1 MTIETWMAFCAA
13 TLAFVLLP
21 GPLASLVA
29 RYALNK
35 GRWTALVTVPAVS
48 LGLGAAFAVAG
59 LPILIVATALPGAV
73 EPLTWLGLAYL
84 MLYAVWSFQEPAAR
98 GRRAANDNLPEQE
111 RLATFVHLVRIPLRT
126 ARYVVALAALLVQ
139 FAAPVSGNMAVLM
152 EMQALFLIAAAAG
165 CLVHVIYPG
174 WALERIRRPALPGP
188 ASHKMHTR
196 FIARRAVTAG
206 YRRIAA

>member
-1 MTIETWMAFCAA
+1 MTIDTWMAFCAA

-29 RYALNK
+29 RYALHR

-59 LPILIVATALPGAV
+59 LPILIVAALVPGAV
-73 EPLTWLGLAYL
+73 GPLAWLGLAYL

-98 GRRAANDNLPEQE
+98 GPRAANDNLPEKD
-111 RLATFVHLVRIPLRT
+111 RLATFVHLLSVPLRT
-126 ARYVVALAALLVQ
+126 ARYIVALAALLAQ
-139 FAAPVSGNMAVLM
+139 FAAALPGNMAVPM
-152 EMQALFLIAAAAG
+152 EMQAVFLVAAAIG
-165 CLVHVIYPG
+165 CLVHVFYPG